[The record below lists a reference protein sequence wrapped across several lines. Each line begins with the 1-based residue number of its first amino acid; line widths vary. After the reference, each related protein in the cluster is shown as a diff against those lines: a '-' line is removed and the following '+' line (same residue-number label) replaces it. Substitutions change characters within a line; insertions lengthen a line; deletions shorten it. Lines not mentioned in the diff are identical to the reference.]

1 MRVFVLSECDFV
13 LGSIGTNGTKTT
25 DIEATGM
32 SSSALM
38 NNYGTRKITLSK
50 GQGVWIWDDQG
61 KRYLDAVSG
70 IAVCG
75 LGHAHPLVTKAIAD
89 QAATLVHCSNLYN
102 IPVQEALAEQL
113 RDISGM
119 TKLFF
124 SNSGAEANE
133 AAIKLARLY
142 GHKKG
147 VAEPA
152 IIVMENSFH
161 GRTLATLSATGNRK
175 VHAGF
180 EPLVRGFVRAPFND
194 LKSLKTIAANN
205 KNIVA
210 VLVEPIQGEGGIRTP
225 SEDYLP
231 GIRQICDD
239 QGWLMMLDE
248 IQTSNGRTGRYFNYQ
263 HYDFLP
269 DVVTTAKGLGNGVPI
284 GACLAGEQA
293 ADLMQSGSHGSTF
306 GGNPLAC
313 AAGLA
318 TVKTIINDG
327 LCEQAQIMGNYL
339 KEQLASKLADC
350 PHVVDIRGQGLML
363 AIELSEPCGSLVD
376 KAAEQGLLINVIA
389 QTVIRLLP
397 PLIITHEEADQ
408 LVDILSPLISQGL

>member
-1 MRVFVLSECDFV
+1 
-13 LGSIGTNGTKTT
+13 
-25 DIEATGM
+25 M

-50 GQGVWIWDDQG
+50 GQGVWVWDDQG
-61 KRYLDAVSG
+61 NRYLDAVSG

-89 QAATLVHCSNLYN
+89 QAATLTHCSNLYN

-133 AAIKLARLY
+133 AAIKLARLF

-147 VAEPA
+147 IAEPA

-210 VLVEPIQGEGGIRTP
+210 VLVEPIQGEGGIHTP

-284 GACLAGEQA
+284 GACLAGEKA
-293 ADLMQSGSHGSTF
+293 ADLMQPGSHGSTF

-327 LCEQAQIMGNYL
+327 LCEQAQIMGNYI
-339 KEQLASKLADC
+339 KEQLTSKLANC

-363 AIELSEPCGSLVD
+363 AIELSEPCGLLVD
-376 KAAEQGLLINVIA
+376 KAAEQGLLINVTA

-397 PLIITHEEADQ
+397 PLIINHEEADQ